1 MTVTING
8 AGTITG
14 LTSADVP
21 QVNASTQVLIGGP
34 TTSTYTKGLQAF
46 GTSGGANGSA
56 ADLMSWRYSADT
68 VGGQLGL
75 YKTRGTTALDTSVPV
90 VTNDTLGA
98 VTFYGSTGSGMA
110 AFAAITGFVDGT
122 VNTAPTL
129 ATAISITTGSTAAT
143 ERMRIGSSGEVSIQ
157 SKLLVGGPNTA
168 AGLFGVQVYGDATT
182 AAPSVVQRGYS
193 NTTAGPNLYLA
204 KTRGT
209 TATSFDAV
217 QSGDILG
224 AVAFLGSDGT
234 AIQTRAAF
242 TGFVDGAVSAGVV
255 PTAFSITTGTTVGTE
270 RMRITSAGLMGIGTG
285 TPASC
290 AIVDVTSTTKGFKFP
305 VMTTTER
312 NAIGTPVAG
321 LVIFD
326 STLAKLC
333 VYTGAAWERITSA
346 V

>member
-14 LTSADVP
+14 LTAASVP

-98 VTFYGSTGSGMA
+98 VTFYGSTGTGMA

-122 VNTAPTL
+122 VSSSPATV

-143 ERMRIGSSGEVSIQ
+143 ERMRVNSSGEVSIQ
-157 SKLLVGGPNTA
+157 KSLLVGGPNTS
-168 AGLFGVQVYGDATT
+168 VYAYGSQLYGT
-182 AAPSVVQRGYS
+182 AANGSSNAFQWQYSV
-193 NTTAGPNLYLA
+193 NTSGASLLFA
-204 KTRGT
+204 KTRGAS
-209 TATSFDAV
+209 ATDLAAAI
-217 QSGDILG
+217 SGDTIG
-224 AVAFLGSDGT
+224 AITFGGSDGA
-234 AIQTRAAF
+234 AIQARGGI
-242 TGFVDGAVSAGVV
+242 TGFIDGTVLAGNV
-255 PTAFSITTGTTVGTE
+255 PTAISFTTGTTSGTE
-270 RMRITSAGLMGIGTG
+270 RMRITSAGLIGIGTG

-290 AIVDVTSTTKGFKFP
+290 AIVDVTSTTLGFKFP
-305 VMTTTER
+305 VMTTTQK
-312 NAIGTPVAG
+312 NAIAAPVAG

-333 VYTGAAWERITSA
+333 VYSGSAWQTITS

>member
-14 LTSADVP
+14 LTAASVP

-75 YKTRGTTALDTSVPV
+75 FKTRGTTALDTSVPV
-90 VTNDTLGA
+90 ALNDALGA
-98 VTFYGSTGSGMA
+98 VTFYGSTGTGMA

-122 VNTAPTL
+122 VSSSPATL
-129 ATAISITTGSTAAT
+129 ATAISITTGSTTAT
-143 ERMRIGSSGEVSIQ
+143 ERMRVGSSGEVSIQ
-157 SKLLVGGPNTA
+157 NKLLVGGPNTS
-168 AGLFGVQVYGDATT
+168 AGAQGVQVYGLASTG
-182 AAPSVVQRGYS
+182 AQNILQRAYS
-193 NTTAGPNLYLA
+193 DTTAGPTLQMV

-209 TATSFDAV
+209 TATSTNGV
-217 QSGDILG
+217 LSGDTLG
-224 AVAFLGSDGT
+224 VIAFIGSDGT
-234 AIQTRAAF
+234 ANQGRSAITAY
-242 TGFVDGAVSAGVV
+242 VDDTVSAGVV
-255 PTAFSITTGTTVGTE
+255 PTAITFTTGSTVGTQQ
-270 RMRITSAGLMGIGTG
+270 MVITSTGRIGMGTG
-285 TPASC
+285 TPDAS
-290 AIVDVTSTTKGFKFP
+290 AKLEVNSTTQGVKFP
-305 VMTTTER
+305 NMTTTQK
-312 NAIGTPVAG
+312 NAISTPGAG
-321 LVIFD
+321 LVVFD

-333 VYTGAAWERITSA
+333 VYSGSAWQTITS

>member
-8 AGTITG
+8 SGSITG
-14 LTSADVP
+14 LTTANVP

-34 TTSTYTKGLQAF
+34 TTSGYTKGLQAY
-46 GTSGGANGSA
+46 GPAGANGST
-56 ADLMSWRYSADT
+56 ADLMSWRYSTDSNGAA
-68 VGGQLGL
+68 LGL
-75 YKTRGTTALDTSVPV
+75 YKTRGSTATDTSVPV
-90 VTNDTLGA
+90 NLYDTLGA

-122 VNTAPTL
+122 VSNSPATL

-143 ERMRIGSSGEVSIQ
+143 ERMRVNSSGEVSIQ
-157 SKLLVGGPNTA
+157 TKLLVGGPNTS
-168 AGLFGVQVYGDATT
+168 AGAFGLQIYGDATT
-182 AAPSVVQRGYS
+182 LAPSTVIRGYS
-193 NTTAGPNLYLA
+193 NTTVGANIYMA

-209 TATSFDAV
+209 SATSTDAV
-217 QSGDILG
+217 QSGDTLG
-224 AVAFLGSDGT
+224 AISFLGSDG
-234 AIQTRAAF
+234 AANQNRASVS
-242 TGFVDGAVSAGVV
+242 GFVDGAVTALTV
-255 PTAFSITTGTTVGTE
+255 PTALAFATGSTVNTTRAV
-270 RMRITSAGLMGIGTG
+270 ITSAGLMGIGTT

-290 AIVDVTSTTKGFKFP
+290 AIVDVTSTTLGFKFP
-305 VMTTTER
+305 VMTTTQK

-333 VYTGAAWERITSA
+333 VYSGSAWQTITS

>member
-8 AGTITG
+8 SGSITG
-14 LTSADVP
+14 LTTANVP

-34 TTSTYTKGLQAF
+34 TTSGYTKGLQAY
-46 GTSGGANGSA
+46 GPAGANGST
-56 ADLMSWRYSADT
+56 ADLMSWRYSTDSNGAA
-68 VGGQLGL
+68 LGL
-75 YKTRGTTALDTSVPV
+75 YKTRGSTATDTSVPV
-90 VTNDTLGA
+90 NLYDTLGA

-122 VNTAPTL
+122 VSDSPATL

-143 ERMRIGSSGEVSIQ
+143 ERMRVGSSGEVSIQ

-224 AVAFLGSDGT
+224 AVTFLGSDGT
-234 AIQTRAAF
+234 ANQTRAAF

-290 AIVDVTSTTKGFKFP
+290 AIVDVTSTTLGFKFP
-305 VMTTTER
+305 VMTTAQR

>member
-8 AGTITG
+8 AGSITG
-14 LTSADVP
+14 LTTANVP

-34 TTSTYTKGLQAF
+34 TTSGYTKGLQAY
-46 GTSGGANGSA
+46 GPAGANGST
-56 ADLMSWRYSADT
+56 ADLMSWRYSTDSNGAA
-68 VGGQLGL
+68 LGL
-75 YKTRGTTALDTSVPV
+75 YKTRGSTATDTSVPV
-90 VTNDTLGA
+90 NLYDTLGA

-122 VNTAPTL
+122 VSNSPATL

-143 ERMRIGSSGEVSIQ
+143 ERMRVGSSGEVSIQ
-157 SKLLVGGPNTA
+157 SKLLVGGPNTS
-168 AGLFGVQVYGDATT
+168 AGAFGVQVYGDATT

-224 AVAFLGSDGT
+224 SVTFLGSDGT
-234 AIQTRAAF
+234 ANQTRAAF

-285 TPASC
+285 TPASS

-305 VMTTTER
+305 VMTGTEKT
-312 NAIGTPVAG
+312 NIAAPVAG
-321 LVIFD
+321 LVVFD
-326 STLAKLC
+326 STALKLC
-333 VYTGAAWERITSA
+333 VYDGTAWRTITS